1 MIENQKD
8 FWKMSI
14 HTKNNASKSVS
25 FKNIPQDFEDFTG
38 QIISSTSIKE
48 FDFSHSSVAIIG
60 TNQDTVTHLEK
71 ICQQAKFI
79 TVFQITPHFILPHSQ
94 MGTNKLITHPLIIK
108 NRRLFNNRIKSL
120 LALRFLDTQVSETWL
135 KRLLTPNIAT
145 TKKVFFKSDSYYAA
159 LQKTNCKLQTWP
171 IVKVT
176 NTSIH
181 SMDGTEY
188 PIDVIIRTS
197 A

>member
-1 MIENQKD
+1 
-8 FWKMSI
+8 MSI
-14 HTKNNASKSVS
+14 NIKNNASKSVI
-25 FKNIPQDFEDFTG
+25 FQNTAQDFEDFAG
-38 QIISSTSIKE
+38 QVIPSTSIKE

-71 ICQQAKFI
+71 ICQQAKFV

-94 MGTNKLITHPLIIK
+94 MGTHKLITHPLIIK
-108 NRRLFNNRIKSL
+108 NRRLFNNRVKSL
-120 LALRFLDTQVSETWL
+120 LALRFLETQVNETWL
-135 KRLLTPNIAT
+135 KRLLTPNMAT

-159 LQKTNCKLQTWP
+159 LQKSNCKLQTWP

-181 SMDGTEY
+181 SMDGVEQ
-188 PIDVIIRTS
+188 PVDIIIRITV
-197 A
+197 

>member
-1 MIENQKD
+1 LKNQKD

-14 HTKNNASKSVS
+14 NIKNNASKSVIFQNTS
-25 FKNIPQDFEDFTG
+25 QDFEDFAG
-38 QIISSTSIKE
+38 QVIPSTSIKQ

-71 ICQQAKFI
+71 ICQQAKFV

-108 NRRLFNNRIKSL
+108 NRRLFNNRVKSL

-135 KRLLTPNIAT
+135 KRLLTPNTAT
-145 TKKVFFKSDSYYAA
+145 TKKVFFKSDSYYTA
-159 LQKTNCKLQTWP
+159 LQKPNCKLQTWP

-181 SMDGTEY
+181 SMDGVEQ
-188 PIDVIIRTS
+188 PVDIIIRIT

>member
-1 MIENQKD
+1 MKNQKD

-14 HTKNNASKSVS
+14 NIKNNASKSVIFQNTS
-25 FKNIPQDFEDFTG
+25 QDFEVFSG
-38 QIISSTSIKE
+38 QIIPSTSIKE

-71 ICQQAKFI
+71 ICQQAKFV

-108 NRRLFNNRIKSL
+108 NRRLFNNRVKSL

-159 LQKTNCKLQTWP
+159 LQKPNCKLQTWP

-181 SMDGTEY
+181 SMDGVEQHVD
-188 PIDVIIRTS
+188 IIIRIT